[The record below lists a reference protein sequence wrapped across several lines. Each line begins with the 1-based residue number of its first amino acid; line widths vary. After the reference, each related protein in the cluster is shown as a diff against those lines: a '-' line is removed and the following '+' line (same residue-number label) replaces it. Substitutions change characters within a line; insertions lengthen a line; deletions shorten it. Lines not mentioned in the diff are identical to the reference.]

1 MVDRN
6 YLARRIVMM
15 AVSLFVVITILFFLF
30 RMAPG
35 DPLAAMVSPRMT
47 EEVKQRVIERFGLN
61 EPLWKQY
68 LLYLEGAVQADFG
81 VSFYY
86 NRPVRA
92 IVADRLINTLSLMLS
107 AFAVSYLIGTYAG
120 AVLGWIRGT
129 DMERGLMLGIL
140 LMRSTPVFWTGMVVL
155 YIFSFQLGWFPIG
168 GMRGVTAS
176 YSGPVSKLLS
186 VDFLYH
192 LVLPVFTL
200 STYYTGLPLLL
211 MRNNLL
217 EVLSEDYIKTAKAKG
232 LSSRRVMI
240 HHAARNALLPVVTA
254 FAIAI
259 GFAVGGQVLIETV
272 FSWPGLGREMVKASL
287 RSDYPVAQGS
297 FALLSVIVI
306 SMNFVADLAYT
317 YLDPRVRLGGHA

>member
-1 MVDRN
+1 
-6 YLARRIVMM
+6 MM
-15 AVSLFVVITILFFLF
+15 AASLFVVITILFFLF
-30 RMAPG
+30 RMVPG

-47 EEVKQRVIERFGLN
+47 EDVRQQVIERFGLN

-81 VSFYY
+81 RSFYY
-86 NRPVRA
+86 NRPVRE
-92 IVADRLINTLSLMLS
+92 IVADRLLNTLSLMLS

-129 DMERGLMLGIL
+129 DMERSMMLGIL
-140 LMRSTPVFWTGMVVL
+140 VMRSTPVFWTGMVVL

-168 GMRGVTAS
+168 GMRSVTAGYTS
-176 YSGPVSKLLS
+176 SVGKFLS
-186 VDFLYH
+186 MDFVYH

-232 LSSRRVMI
+232 ISSRRVML

-287 RSDYPVAQGS
+287 RADYPVAQGS

-306 SMNFVADLAYT
+306 TMNFVADMAYT
-317 YLDPRVRLGGHA
+317 YLDPRVRLGDQT